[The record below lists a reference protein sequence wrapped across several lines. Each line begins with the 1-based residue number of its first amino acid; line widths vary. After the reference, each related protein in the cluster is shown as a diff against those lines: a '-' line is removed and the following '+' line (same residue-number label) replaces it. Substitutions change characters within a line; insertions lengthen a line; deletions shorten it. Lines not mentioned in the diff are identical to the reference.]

1 MFFAAVDTPTTVGE
15 KLALGGNTALI
26 GMGIVF
32 MVLIALWLII
42 VIEHK
47 VIEGIN
53 KATAKPTT
61 EKVEATT
68 VTAEAPKATVKS
80 GSFKGETELDGA
92 IDDETTAVILAS
104 VSEET
109 SIPMNEIKIT
119 DIKAL

>member
-32 MVLIALWLII
+32 MVLVALWLII

-47 VIEGIN
+47 IIEGIS
-53 KATAKPTT
+53 KATTKPVAQAET
-61 EKVEATT
+61 TT
-68 VTAEAPKATVKS
+68 VTPAAPAVKA
-80 GSFKGETELDGA
+80 GSFKGETELDGT
-92 IDDETTAVILAS
+92 IDDETMAVILAS

-109 SIPMNEIKIT
+109 SVPMNEIKIT
-119 DIKAL
+119 NIKAL